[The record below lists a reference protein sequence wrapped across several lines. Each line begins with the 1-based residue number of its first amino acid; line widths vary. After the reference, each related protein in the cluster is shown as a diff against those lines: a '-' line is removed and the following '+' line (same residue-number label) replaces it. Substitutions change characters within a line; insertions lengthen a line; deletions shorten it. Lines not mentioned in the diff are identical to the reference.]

1 MLFDGMDDIYYKDY
15 KDGIY
20 PSIFF
25 FSKSSALSNE
35 FLITN

>member
-20 PSIFF
+20 PSFF